1 MEFGLRMLLL
11 DTSFLPTGKGKLAQ
25 AELAAKR
32 VVLRGRDA
40 EENSNERVP
49 YRPVPVPVPVPVPAP
64 VPAPVPVPV
73 PMPMP
78 VPVPVPVPVFGCVG
92 QMRCARVCVG

>member
-49 YRPVPVPVPVPVPAP
+49 YRPAP
-64 VPAPVPVPV
+64 DRCRCRCRCRCRFRYRYRFRYRSSGVSARCGAL
-73 PMPMP
+73 
-78 VPVPVPVPVFGCVG
+78 GCVS
-92 QMRCARVCVG
+92 ARWGVG